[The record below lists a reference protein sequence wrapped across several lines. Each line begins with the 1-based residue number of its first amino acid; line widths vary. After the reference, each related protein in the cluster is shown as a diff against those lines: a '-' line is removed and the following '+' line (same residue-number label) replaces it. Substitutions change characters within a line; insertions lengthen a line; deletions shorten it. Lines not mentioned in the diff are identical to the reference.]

1 MCRHLAYLGPPVS
14 LRSVLTDPAHSLYK
28 QAWAPRR
35 QRHGTVNA
43 DGFGVGWYAD
53 GDPVPARYRRGGPIW
68 ADLSL
73 PDIAR
78 VTRSGAVLAAVR
90 SATPGTA
97 AGEQAAAPFG
107 RDRWLFS
114 HNGSLGDWP
123 AVGRAAG
130 GRRPSRRRPIPVSR
144 PCCRLRRWSTRRS
157 CGRWCCG
164 GCGRAARWRAALAAT
179 IAAVEAA
186 GATGRFNFLLTD
198 GRSIAA
204 TACGDTL
211 WYRASPG
218 AVTVASEPDD
228 DGPGWTE
235 VPDRHVLT
243 ATPARAAAQPLAGAA
258 NHRATNHGA
267 TRRAAGPPPPTC
279 PVHRQR
285 RQHRRD
291 LDLMTTIEHRLPA
304 DYRAASL
311 RADARAGLTA
321 TPKSLPP
328 KWFYDA
334 QGSALFE
341 KITELPEYYPTRAE
355 RAILRAVAPEVAAL
369 TGASALVELGSGS
382 SEKTRLLLSALRDAG
397 TLRGYVPVD
406 VSESALAAAGDA
418 LAGEYPGLAVHAVV
432 ADFEKY
438 LGVPS
443 GSGAAPA
450 RPPKAPPTTLGN
462 GGGPR
467 LVAFLGSTI
476 GNMVPAER
484 AVFLRRVRAQ
494 LRPGDA
500 FLLGTDLVKDPVV
513 LVAAYDDSAGVTA
526 AFNKNVLAVLN
537 AELGADFDLDAFDHV
552 AVWDAGREWIE
563 MRLRA
568 ASPQTVRVAGLDLTV
583 RFAAG
588 EEMRTEVSAKFR
600 ESGVRAELAAAGL
613 AMRSWWTDPDGQFGL
628 SLAVPA

>member
-1 MCRHLAYLGPPVS
+1 
-14 LRSVLTDPAHSLYK
+14 
-28 QAWAPRR
+28 
-35 QRHGTVNA
+35 
-43 DGFGVGWYAD
+43 
-53 GDPVPARYRRGGPIW
+53 
-68 ADLSL
+68 
-73 PDIAR
+73 
-78 VTRSGAVLAAVR
+78 
-90 SATPGTA
+90 
-97 AGEQAAAPFG
+97 
-107 RDRWLFS
+107 
-114 HNGSLGDWP
+114 
-123 AVGRAAG
+123 
-130 GRRPSRRRPIPVSR
+130 
-144 PCCRLRRWSTRRS
+144 
-157 CGRWCCG
+157 
-164 GCGRAARWRAALAAT
+164 
-179 IAAVEAA
+179 
-186 GATGRFNFLLTD
+186 
-198 GRSIAA
+198 
-204 TACGDTL
+204 
-211 WYRASPG
+211 
-218 AVTVASEPDD
+218 
-228 DGPGWTE
+228 
-235 VPDRHVLT
+235 
-243 ATPARAAAQPLAGAA
+243 
-258 NHRATNHGA
+258 
-267 TRRAAGPPPPTC
+267 
-279 PVHRQR
+279 
-285 RQHRRD
+285 
-291 LDLMTTIEHRLPA
+291 MTTIEHRLPA

-311 RADARAGLTA
+311 RADALAGLTA

-355 RAILRAVAPEVAAL
+355 RAILRAVAPEIAAL
-369 TGASALVELGSGS
+369 TGAATLVELGSGS

-418 LAGEYPGLAVHAVV
+418 LSAEYPGLAVHAVV

-443 GSGAAPA
+443 DP
-450 RPPKAPPTTLGN
+450 GN
-462 GGGPR
+462 GTTAGDDNDGPR

-500 FLLGTDLVKDPVV
+500 FLLGTDLVKDPAV

-552 AVWDAGREWIE
+552 ALWDPEREWIE

-568 ASPQTVRVAGLDLTV
+568 ASAQTVLVAGLGLTV
-583 RFAAG
+583 EFAAG

-600 ESGVRAELAAAGL
+600 EAGVRTELAAAGL
-613 AMRSWWTDPDGQFGL
+613 AVRSWWTDPAGQFGL